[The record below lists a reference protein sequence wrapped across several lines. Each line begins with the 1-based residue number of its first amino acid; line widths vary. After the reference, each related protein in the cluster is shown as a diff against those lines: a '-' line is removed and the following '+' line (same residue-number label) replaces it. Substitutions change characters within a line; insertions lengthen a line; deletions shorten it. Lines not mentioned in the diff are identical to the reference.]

1 MKARQELESFRT
13 DLGTAV
19 TVGVFDGVHHGHQYL
34 IDRLKD
40 VAQAIGCPSAVVTFI
55 NHPLSVLKPDI
66 ELRMITLPDERIS
79 LLKDSGVDFVVP
91 LTFDLEF
98 SYLTARQF
106 IALLQ
111 DSLNMKA
118 LIVGKDFVMGHN
130 REGTTEV
137 LQKLGEE
144 MGFRLHILDPVDD
157 GGAVISSTLVRNA
170 ISDGDIAKA
179 TKLLGRYFSLMGKVI
194 KGDQRGRQLGFPT
207 ANLEVSELILLPPD
221 GVYVTW
227 AEHKGITTMSATSI
241 GIRPTFGL
249 RERTIESHLIDF
261 SDNLYG
267 DNLSLNFVSRL
278 REERKFDTTDELV
291 AQMALDIMNSR
302 DILGRI

>member
-1 MKARQELESFRT
+1 
-13 DLGTAV
+13 
-19 TVGVFDGVHHGHQYL
+19 
-34 IDRLKD
+34 
-40 VAQAIGCPSAVVTFI
+40 
-55 NHPLSVLKPDI
+55 
-66 ELRMITLPDERIS
+66 MITLPDERIS